1 MYLQKIEN
9 YQGEKMKTIHIN
21 SRQLKKYKKL
31 KLSKDIPNT
40 ESIIYE
46 MSDNKLLKVLFIKER
61 ESLASKLYTVSL
73 LSDYEEKINIKE
85 LVIPQ
90 ELVSIDGLVSGFTIP
105 YIKGENLGEIL
116 KNPKVQTKTKIDLLK
131 KIGLFIHKLEK
142 SHAGNINFNFGD
154 LHPYNILVN
163 KEGLHFIDLDSSY
176 LGTGY
181 PQPGFYVSVSKEL
194 EKLPKKYNQTEKGI
208 VIPNDNTDLYCYNMM
223 ILEFIAKEKIYRLK
237 EEELYDYLEYLRE
250 VGYCDRLLDSFQ
262 RLYTKANNI
271 NPYECIDTLDD
282 KLLGRGMYKVY
293 EYLKNKP
300 IVK

>member
-1 MYLQKIEN
+1 M
-9 YQGEKMKTIHIN
+9 
-21 SRQLKKYKKL
+21 
-31 KLSKDIPNT
+31 
-40 ESIIYE
+40 
-46 MSDNKLLKVLFIKER
+46 
-61 ESLASKLYTVSL
+61 
-73 LSDYEEKINIKE
+73 
-85 LVIPQ
+85 
-90 ELVSIDGLVSGFTIP
+90 
-105 YIKGENLGEIL
+105 
-116 KNPKVQTKTKIDLLK
+116 
-131 KIGLFIHKLEK
+131 FIHKLEK

-194 EKLPKKYNQTEKGI
+194 EKLPKKYNQNEKGI
-208 VIPNDNTDLYCYNMM
+208 VIPNDNSDLYCYNMM

-250 VGYCDRLLDSFQ
+250 VGYCDKLLDSFQ